1 MNLLEGGNVFKD
13 SEGKAICQRI
23 NQTDIKPTVVWL
35 EHLTGLDLRGEP
47 DENGIPEKWLGSTG
61 RKPSSGDLD
70 LEVDANE
77 VQKEALYNLL
87 AEWAKSYKQEPKDWV
102 AKTGSIV
109 HFKTPIN
116 GNPKNGY
123 VQTDFTF
130 LNKPSWSRFILGTSI
145 GSTYGGATRN
155 VLLNSM
161 AKSMGYKLNQIA
173 GIADRATNQII
184 SDDPDK
190 VAQILLNKKAT
201 RRDLVSVEAILN
213 ALKNDPKRE
222 AKLADFKEHMER
234 AGTPFQDNV
243 AESLYKEVDEISF
256 IARLRDRIVNQGM
269 AVIIEASDP
278 ANVGGKAKG
287 IEHLEDLVFRKGTRG
302 IKEALAIVDAISKDT
317 KTTTVKW
324 DGKPAIIFG
333 RNEQG
338 QFILT
343 DVAGFGAKGYNGLF
357 TNPQALA
364 SQMAQRDETARA
376 KGNIATRTAELV
388 PIYNTLWPMLEASL
402 PKNFRGFIHGDLLY
416 MEQPPLVAGNY
427 VFKPNTIEYRI
438 PANSD
443 VGKRIGNSDV
453 GVAIHTYY
461 PEVGAPK
468 QALTQ
473 VEFSKLKKVPGLLLI
488 EPVTAKEPVKA
499 ESSHVK
505 ELKQLLRSHGS
516 AIDGLFNPSE
526 LRALQ
531 ITDLPSLCVDYINSL
546 VGDENIVNFDPN
558 TLLPGFGSFLQK
570 KVSPRKFANI
580 VEYLG
585 SPRSNSDGIT
595 AAFSAFIMLHNI
607 KEDIQ
612 NKLDLQHPG
621 QEGWVFATP
630 AGTAKAVNRFQFS
643 RANRAHNNPDLMQP
657 NS

>member
-1 MNLLEGGNVFKD
+1 MNIAEGGNVFKGA
-13 SEGKAICQRI
+13 EGVPVTKRI

-35 EHLTGLDLRGEP
+35 EQLTGLDLRGES
-47 DENGIPEKWLGSTG
+47 DSNGVPEKWLGSTG
-61 RKPSSGDLD
+61 RKPDSGDLD
-70 LEVDANE
+70 IEIDANT
-77 VQKEALYNLL
+77 VNKDQL
-87 AEWAKSYKQEPKDWV
+87 AGQLTQWAQSHGFDPKDWV
-102 AKTGSIV
+102 RKTGSIV

-130 LNKPSWSRFILGTSI
+130 LAKPAWSRFVLSADPTSA
-145 GSTYGGATRN
+145 YKGATRN
-155 VLLNSM
+155 VLINSM
-161 AKSMGYKLNQIA
+161 AKAMGYKLNQVA
-173 GIADRATNQII
+173 GIADRATNELI

-190 VAQILLNKKAT
+190 VAKMLLNKNAT
-201 RRDLVSVEAILN
+201 RKDLSSVESILA
-213 ALKNDPKRE
+213 ALKNDRNRD
-222 AKLADFKEHMER
+222 AKLADFKAHMER
-234 AGTPFQDNV
+234 EGTPLQENSS
-243 AESLYKEVDEISF
+243 EPLYTEVNF
-256 IARLRDRIVNQGM
+256 LARLRDRVVNQGM
-269 AVIIEASDP
+269 SVIIEATDP

-302 IKEALAIVDAISKDT
+302 IKEALAIVDAVSQDT
-317 KTTTVKW
+317 KTTTIKW

-357 TNPQALA
+357 TSPRALA
-364 SQMAQRDETARA
+364 AQMAQRDENARA
-376 KGNIATRTAELV
+376 KGNMATRTAELV
-388 PIYNTLWPMLEASL
+388 PIYDTLWPMLEASL

-416 MEQPPLVAGNY
+416 MEQPPLIAGNY

-443 VGKRIGNSDV
+443 VGKRIGNSEV

-473 VEFSKLKKVPGLLLI
+473 AEFSKLKKVPGLLLI

-499 ESSHVK
+499 ESTHVK
-505 ELKQLLRSHGS
+505 DLKKLVRDYGS
-516 AIDGLFNPSE
+516 AIDGLFNPAE

-546 VGDENIVNFDPN
+546 VGDENVVSFNPN
-558 TLLPGFGSFLQK
+558 TLLPGFGVFLQN

-580 VEYLG
+580 VEYLK

-595 AAFSAFIMLHNI
+595 AAFSAFIMLHNV
-607 KEDIQ
+607 KEDLQ

-643 RANRAHNNPDLMQP
+643 RANRAQNNPDLIQP
-657 NS
+657 KV